1 MSQDFA
7 KKKRSSPTRG
17 SSARSSNSKSS
28 SKRRSPRTK
37 KAQTRSAS
45 GWLWFLCGGLLGSL
59 ATFLIFISGVVPI
72 PQESKTQTVKSNAT
86 KAPEEKNIPQP
97 RFDFYEL
104 LKESEVV
111 VEKSPDAYDGGGL
124 REQKDMEY
132 LLQVGSFRS
141 PADADRLHAKLAL
154 SGFDSQV
161 EKVKVRNGS
170 IWHRVLV
177 GPYASKSKL
186 ANTRGKLISQGTET
200 LVIEREARR

>member
-7 KKKRSSPTRG
+7 KKKRST
-17 SSARSSNSKSS
+17 SSRSNSRSSSRSTASGNKRRSS
-28 SKRRSPRTK
+28 SK
-37 KAQTRSAS
+37 KAQSRSAS

-59 ATFLIFISGVVPI
+59 ATFLIFLSGVI
-72 PQESKTQTVKSNAT
+72 PAPQAETAKQASNKQPA
-86 KAPEEKNIPQP
+86 AEEKSIPQP

-124 REQKDMEY
+124 RQQKDMEF

-141 PADADRLHAKLAL
+141 AKDADRLHAKLAL

-161 EKVKVRNGS
+161 EEVKVRNGS

-186 ANTRGKLISQGTET
+186 ANTRGKLISQGIET
-200 LVIEREARR
+200 LVIEREARK

>member
-1 MSQDFA
+1 M
-7 KKKRSSPTRG
+7 
-17 SSARSSNSKSS
+17 
-28 SKRRSPRTK
+28 
-37 KAQTRSAS
+37 
-45 GWLWFLCGGLLGSL
+45 
-59 ATFLIFISGVVPI
+59 
-72 PQESKTQTVKSNAT
+72 
-86 KAPEEKNIPQP
+86 
-97 RFDFYEL
+97 
-104 LKESEVV
+104 

>member
-7 KKKRSSPTRG
+7 KKKRSSTARNSTR
-17 SSARSSNSKSS
+17 STSNKGN
-28 SKRRSPRTK
+28 KRRTSNK
-37 KAQTRSAS
+37 KTQTRSAS
-45 GWLWFLCGGLLGSL
+45 GWLWFLSGGLLGSL
-59 ATFLIFISGVVPI
+59 ATFLIFLSGVIPVPQDSS
-72 PQESKTQTVKSNAT
+72 PQKPQSKKTQA
-86 KAPEEKNIPQP
+86 AAEKPVPQP

-111 VEKSPDAYDGGGL
+111 VEKSADAYDGGGL

-141 PADADRLHAKLAL
+141 PNDADRLHAELAL

-186 ANTRGKLISQGTET
+186 ANTRGKLISKGIET
-200 LVIEREARR
+200 LVIEREAR